1 MQTIPQEVS
10 LNIAPQ
16 FRFDVIDVTKKIA
29 ELLTVDRKKF
39 RKAAYCSFHTTA
51 GYLEQNVCSRLNYR
65 IDRIKS
71 FIGDFQDLFPF
82 NADYRHDQ
90 MDLRTELTDEQ
101 RKVEPK
107 NADSHLTYI
116 GSGLKNCVTYANN
129 PDTPVFFIDLDGV
142 HEYGQRNRKT
152 KVLFYNEEETVYEHK
167 VSVPFF
173 NNPVDSV
180 KLDNPK
186 LGYLDKLNSLLQKFE
201 IEHGKVDIM
210 LDPEETC
217 AGLTVNEYETLLMNY
232 DLVEV
237 LKNPLTFT
245 GSMGKYLTGYSP
257 KTASSINGDTKPDLE
272 RMYNELTDKYDISKS
287 VLEEIFSRFFAFSV
301 DRFFHMKQS
310 ASLLVTN
317 DQKGGPAQVVQGRY
331 QSPILVQWE
340 PAKNQIRNLTL
351 KITRFK

>member
-1 MQTIPQEVS
+1 MQTTPQEVS

-16 FRFDVIDVTKKIA
+16 FRFDVIDVTKRIA
-29 ELLTVDRKKF
+29 EQLSVDRKKF
-39 RKAAYCSFHTTA
+39 KKAAYCSFHTTA

-65 IDRIKS
+65 VDRIKS
-71 FIGDFQDLFPF
+71 FISDFQDLFPF

-107 NADSHLTYI
+107 NADSHLTFI
-116 GSGLKNCVTYANN
+116 GSGLKNCVTYVNN

-142 HEYGQRNRKT
+142 HEHGQRNRQT

-173 NNPVDSV
+173 DNSVDSV
-180 KLDNPK
+180 KLDDPK
-186 LGYLDKLNSLLQKFE
+186 LGYLDKLNTLLEKFD
-201 IEHGKVDIM
+201 IEHGKVDII
-210 LDPEETC
+210 LDPEEKS
-217 AGLTVNEYETLLMNY
+217 AGLTVNEYETLLMTH

-237 LKNPLTFT
+237 LKNPLSFS
-245 GSMGKYLTGYSP
+245 GSLGRFLSGYSP
-257 KTASSINGDTKPDLE
+257 NASSVINSCTRNDLE
-272 RMYNELTDKYDISKS
+272 RMYNELTDKYDINKS

-317 DQKGGPAQVVQGRY
+317 NQKGEPAQVVQGRY

-340 PAKNQIRNLTL
+340 PAKNQVRNVTL